1 MLALAMGAIIIIF
14 QMKTNSMA
22 LDTICVFVQHY
33 DYTEI

>member
-1 MLALAMGAIIIIF
+1 MLALAMGANIIF

-22 LDTICVFVQHY
+22 LDTICVFVQHN

>member
-1 MLALAMGAIIIIF
+1 MLALAMGANIIF

-22 LDTICVFVQHY
+22 LDTICVSVQHH